1 MKQSFTFYLTHWV
14 IKLKGLKKLFSEDP
28 INFKKIRKED
38 VFKPKG
44 SFFKRNIKRKFQV
57 LKTEVTEV
65 RHSDSSNK
73 LIVFV
78 HGGAFISGPAK
89 HHWETIKAI
98 AKATDY
104 TIWLCN
110 YPKAP
115 EHKIIEISENIE
127 AVYDQATEEF
137 DSENIILLGDS
148 VGGTLVTALTQ
159 RLIKNNKSLPKQIQ
173 LVSPVMDASLSNPD
187 IDKYDVID
195 PMLSKKGISSAK
207 KMCAGDLSLKDPI
220 ISPIYG
226 SFKGFPETILF
237 LAENDIMYPD
247 GIVFKDILQK
257 EQVKFK
263 VIHGENMPHIWPF
276 LPIMKESS
284 ISLKKLISLLN

>member
-44 SFFKRNIKRKFQV
+44 SFFKRNIKRRFQV

-65 RHSDSSNK
+65 RHSDNSNK
-73 LIVFV
+73 LILFV

-89 HHWETIKAI
+89 HHWETIKTI
-98 AKATDY
+98 VKATDY

-159 RLIKNNKSLPKQIQ
+159 RLIKNNKSLPKQLQ

-195 PMLSKKGISSAK
+195 PMLSKKGIFSAK
-207 KMCAGDLSLKDPI
+207 KMCAGDVSLKDPI

-247 GIVFKDILQK
+247 GIELKDILQK
-257 EQVKFK
+257 EEVSFK

-284 ISLKKLISLLN
+284 ISLKQLISLLN

>member
-44 SFFKRNIKRKFQV
+44 SFFKRHIKRRFQV

-65 RHSDSSNK
+65 RHSDNLNK

-89 HHWETIKAI
+89 HHWETIKTI
-98 AKATDY
+98 VKATDY

-127 AVYDQATEEF
+127 AVYDQATKEF

-159 RLIKNNKSLPKQIQ
+159 RLIKNNKSLPIQIQ

-187 IDKYDVID
+187 IDRYDVID
-195 PMLSKKGISSAK
+195 PMLSKKGIFSAK
-207 KMCAGDLSLKDPI
+207 KMCAGDVSLKDPI

-247 GIVFKDILQK
+247 GIELKDILQK
-257 EQVKFK
+257 EEVSFK

-284 ISLKKLISLLN
+284 ISLQQLISLLN

>member
-44 SFFKRNIKRKFQV
+44 SFFKRNIKRRFQV

-65 RHSDSSNK
+65 RHSDNSNK

-89 HHWETIKAI
+89 HHWETIKTI
-98 AKATDY
+98 VKATDY

-137 DSENIILLGDS
+137 DSKNIILLGDS

-173 LVSPVMDASLSNPD
+173 LVSPVMDASLSNSD

-207 KMCAGDLSLKDPI
+207 KMCAGDVSLKDPI

-247 GIVFKDILQK
+247 GIVLKDILQK
-257 EQVKFK
+257 EEVSFK

-276 LPIMKESS
+276 LPIMRESS
-284 ISLKKLISLLN
+284 ISLKQLISLLN

>member
-28 INFKKIRKED
+28 INFKKIQKED

-44 SFFKRNIKRKFQV
+44 SFFKRNIKRRFQV

-65 RHSDSSNK
+65 RHSDNSNK

-89 HHWETIKAI
+89 HHWETIKTI
-98 AKATDY
+98 VKATDY

-127 AVYDQATEEF
+127 AVYDQASEEF

-195 PMLSKKGISSAK
+195 PMLSKKGIFSAK
-207 KMCAGDLSLKDPI
+207 KMCAGDVSLKDPI

-247 GIVFKDILQK
+247 GIELKDILQK
-257 EQVKFK
+257 EEVSFK

-276 LPIMKESS
+276 LPIMRESS
-284 ISLKKLISLLN
+284 ISLKQLISLLN